1 MVEKIHQLV
10 GRGVTQV
17 NEMRRHL
24 REFLTTDLFPGCE
37 LPNSTNRRFFPTKR
51 DVRNHIY
58 TATIKQRFAKC
69 DQTNVQAKLREW
81 QKQYPHDNFFFRP
94 YADVTADQ
102 EWHETTCNDSSNEDD
117 TEVNITTSTSRQKL
131 LYVHQTSWQK
141 RLLSQYG
148 NDICLLDAT
157 YKTTRYSLPLF
168 FLAVKT
174 NVDYQVVGSFIVQDE
189 SKDSIKEPLQIL
201 KSWNPSWNQP
211 FSWQTS
217 VRRRSMQWKRLSQV
231 RYPEMKKKEKISPLF
246 QW

>member
-1 MVEKIHQLV
+1 MVSRYFSIIQNVTGITSFETSTFTVIKNGIPSLTQESGIQQPLDHKIVKKKHQLV

-17 NEMRRHL
+17 NEMKRHL
-24 REFLTTDLFPGCE
+24 GEFLTTDLFPGCE

-51 DVRNHIY
+51 DVRNHIS

-174 NVDYQVVGSFIVQDE
+174 NVDYQMVGSFIVQDE
-189 SKDSIKEPLQIL
+189 SKESRSLS
-201 KSWNPSWNQP
+201 KS
-211 FSWQTS
+211 
-217 VRRRSMQWKRLSQV
+217 
-231 RYPEMKKKEKISPLF
+231 
-246 QW
+246 